1 MKLHAKTIIP
11 LVLISIILLLTNIS
25 QPSSAQTP
33 ELKDPQSV
41 SSTGENIPANFTAT
55 QTTQWINNK
64 TNYYRAE
71 DISKN
76 DAFYKTLNLTT
87 SFDNIKFNTTKIT
100 LNFTNIQPQNLTKEI
115 EIEGKSS
122 PDEGTFFINGTPAAM
137 SFQIPNQTCYLT
149 SFQVRIK
156 VKTTPATPHNVTINW
171 KVMNARNES
180 FVTKSYPYPNADLT
194 FGSLNISVSGTE
206 FFSLDI
212 PVVPSLLLNESE
224 TFNRTFFIWLNVS
237 NINVNE
243 NEYAIWLAYSDLSLT
258 LGDGI
263 NEGYAYY
270 EEPFGPPKDYD
281 FFLQYVTLAPLK
293 DNYTPKDYNL
303 RVNGTLVGSNGIWEN
318 DVFVSTDTVALKVS
332 ADWLLKFN
340 VTCESFHVRDGTLA
354 TEFYVH
360 ADFDNSTWYVKSNFT
375 YPSELNNAS
384 TKFYVPSDWQL
395 VNTTNV
401 GMVGNLVTVNSSSLW
416 TLIFNGTNYINSIV
430 HPANVSVGEAITFN
444 ANLADVVTNGNL
456 TLAIY
461 NGSKLKIYEDRKTVD
476 EGTAFAWTPTKEIK
490 KGNYSVTILFYNGTE
505 VGYRISVFKVLHT
518 IEIVVDTLEPYYFVE
533 DNIRIRVQC
542 NNTVIN
548 ETVSDATIYANWTKG
563 IVNFTYNSTSGWYEG
578 YFNTSGLLAK
588 QYNITIYVEGDYY
601 EKTNITITM
610 NLVYRTQV
618 AVSPDIN
625 ITGEYNTPVTI
636 VVYYTY
642 VNGSL
647 IKDAN
652 VTGYVDNTKYD
663 FTYNGTAYSIT
674 MTFQEL
680 GTFTM
685 TINCS
690 KPRHQPQTKNIT
702 ITINP
707 LLTTLKIT
715 VNGENITFY
724 AVEYPSPVN
733 FSLIFQDKNG
743 NPVVNAETR
752 ECILEMINGSIKTLT
767 LIDEGNGLY
776 TLSLSLDEFNP
787 YPEPKSLIG
796 NHILTFRLLKYGYE
810 ERRVNITINI
820 TPGETRVEI
829 VCPESV
835 EAGSL
840 FTIFANYTDK
850 EGKTL
855 SYLNGTIY
863 LNDTIIMIF
872 NETQISLNLTQYI
885 GTYNISIIVTH
896 PNYKPQ
902 TWKGTITIY
911 GKIKATYSPGVLEE
925 YENETIT
932 IQFYIED
939 LYRKTPIEN
948 YNLTIKLNTYEWFM
962 KWNSQNPSFTLNLT
976 GVEPGNYSITVLI
989 EAPNYVPT
997 TFEIPLH
1004 ILPKT
1009 RVILTV
1015 NIPQEVT
1022 AGDTIPISG
1031 TLTTESGEPIAMAT
1045 IKIIIQVTYE
1055 NGTTKEYTYET
1066 VTNMRGEFSYTFQTT
1081 KKMTKI
1087 NIMITYGGTREK
1099 ASTTSRYSITVKPLT
1114 IFATLLHA
1122 WWIFALLATTFAV
1135 FAETRRRISKRK
1147 KKTEVERGK
1156 LLREYELILEF
1167 NSLESLLVVSKESGL
1182 CIFEYPFKGSSI
1194 NSNLV
1199 AGFVQAIRGF
1209 YVEIGGA
1216 REGEVGEIYYEMPEP
1231 KVLTFHSGRY
1241 TYAILIAPGKLLPE
1255 VKECLRNFL
1264 DRFEEEFKE
1273 PLEKDIT
1280 NTSIYS
1286 RAKEFIKEC
1295 FPQQIFAEYK
1305 VPEKLPKTRGIKKKI
1320 LKIAKELTENKGSFN
1335 IAELLTEVAR
1345 KEKIDP
1351 LKALKTLKELINQNL
1366 IQSAQQK
1373 LENDSHSN
1381 FE

>member
-1 MKLHAKTIIP
+1 MKLRAKTIIS

-33 ELKDPQSV
+33 ELKDSLEQSV

-55 QTTQWINNK
+55 QTNQWINNK
-64 TNYYRAE
+64 TIYVRSSDA
-71 DISKN
+71 KN
-76 DAFYKTLNLTT
+76 DTFYKTLNFTT
-87 SFDNIKFNTTKIT
+87 YGFNTTKIT
-100 LNFTNIQPQNLTKEI
+100 LNFTDIQPQNLTKEI
-115 EIEGKSS
+115 ERRHATDPLQIKEDLNITQYSRL
-122 PDEGTFFINGTPAAM
+122 M
-137 SFQIPNQTCYLT
+137 SFRVPRNCYLT
-149 SFQVRIK
+149 GFQVRIK
-156 VKTTPATPHNVTINW
+156 T
-171 KVMNARNES
+171 
-180 FVTKSYPYPNADLT
+180 FVT
-194 FGSLNISVSGTE
+194 SGTLYWFLLNSTGDQLPE
-206 FFSLDI
+206 PGSTLIAGVETIVVSEAPDYVTLDI
-212 PVVPSLLLNESE
+212 SITSPILLNTSQ
-224 TFNRTFFIWLNVS
+224 TYDNTFFIQLNS
-237 NINVNE
+237 TDSMC
-243 NEYAIWLAYSDLSLT
+243 WLAYNDPA
-258 LGDGI
+258 LGSPTDDVD
-263 NEGYAYY
+263 EGYAYRY
-270 EEPFGPPKDYD
+270 ESGSFLREDVDY
-281 FFLQYVTLAPLK
+281 FLQYVYLSPVEG
-293 DNYTPKDYNL
+293 TPQDYDL
-303 RVNGTLVGSNGIWEN
+303 RVNGTLVGNDGIWESN
-318 DVFVSTDTVALKVS
+318 AFLS
-332 ADWLLKFN
+332 ANPVILNVTANWLLKFN
-340 VTCESFHVRDGTLA
+340 VTCESCHVRDGTLA

-375 YPSELNNAS
+375 YPSELNDAS

-395 VNTTNV
+395 ANTSNIV
-401 GMVGNLVTVNSSSLW
+401 GTDGNLVTVNSSNPW
-416 TLIFNGTNYINSIV
+416 TLVFNGTNYINSIV
-430 HPANVSVGEAITFN
+430 HPANVSVGETITFN
-444 ANLADVVTNGNL
+444 TNLTDALTNGNL

-461 NGSKLKIYEDRKTVD
+461 NGSKLKIYEDRKSVD
-476 EGTAFAWTPTKEIK
+476 EGTAFTWTSATDIE
-490 KGNYSVTILFYNGTE
+490 KGNYSVAILFYNGTE

-533 DNIRIRVQC
+533 DDIRIRVQC

-548 ETVSDATIYANWTKG
+548 EIVGDATIYANWAKG
-563 IVNFTYNSTSGWYEG
+563 IINFTYNSTSGWYEG

-588 QYNITIYVEGDYY
+588 QYNITIYAEGDYY
-601 EKTNITITM
+601 EKTNITITI

-647 IKDAN
+647 IEDAN

-690 KPRHQPQTKNIT
+690 KPGHQPQTINIT

-715 VNGENITFY
+715 VNGENVTFY

-776 TLSLSLDEFNP
+776 TLTLLLDEFNP

-796 NHILTFRLLKYGYE
+796 NHTLTFRLLKYGYE

-820 TPGETRVEI
+820 APGETRVEI
-829 VCPESV
+829 VCPERV

-850 EGKTL
+850 EGKAL

-911 GKIKATYSPGVLEE
+911 GKIKATYSPSILEE
-925 YENETIT
+925 YENETVT

-948 YNLTIKLNTYEWFM
+948 CNVTIKLNTYEWFM

-976 GVEPGNYSITVLI
+976 GIEPGNHSITILI
-989 EAPNYVPT
+989 EASNYVPK
-997 TFEIPLH
+997 TFEIQLH
-1004 ILPKT
+1004 ILPKI
-1009 RVILTV
+1009 RVTLTA

-1022 AGDTIPISG
+1022 AGDTILISG
-1031 TLTTESGEPIAMAT
+1031 TLTTEDGKPITMAP

-1099 ASTTSRYSITVKPLT
+1099 ASTTSRYSITVKPPT
-1114 IFATLLHA
+1114 IFETFLHV

-1135 FAETRRRISKRK
+1135 FAEIRRRFSKRK
-1147 KKTEVERGK
+1147 KKTEAERGK

-1182 CIFEYPFKGSSI
+1182 CIFEYPFKGTSI
-1194 NSNLV
+1194 NSNLI

-1209 YVEIGGA
+1209 YIEIGGTG
-1216 REGEVGEIYYEMPEP
+1216 EGRSRGN
-1231 KVLTFHSGRY
+1231 
-1241 TYAILIAPGKLLPE
+1241 IL
-1255 VKECLRNFL
+1255 
-1264 DRFEEEFKE
+1264 
-1273 PLEKDIT
+1273 
-1280 NTSIYS
+1280 
-1286 RAKEFIKEC
+1286 
-1295 FPQQIFAEYK
+1295 
-1305 VPEKLPKTRGIKKKI
+1305 
-1320 LKIAKELTENKGSFN
+1320 
-1335 IAELLTEVAR
+1335 
-1345 KEKIDP
+1345 
-1351 LKALKTLKELINQNL
+1351 
-1366 IQSAQQK
+1366 
-1373 LENDSHSN
+1373 
-1381 FE
+1381 

>member
-1 MKLHAKTIIP
+1 MKFRAKTIIP

-25 QPSSAQTP
+25 QPSSALQTP

-354 TEFYVH
+354 TKFYVH

-375 YPSELNNAS
+375 YPSELNNAG

-395 VNTTNV
+395 INTTNV
-401 GMVGNLVTVNSSSLW
+401 GMVGNLVTVNSSNPW
-416 TLIFNGTNYINSIV
+416 TLVFNGTNYINSIV
-430 HPANVSVGEAITFN
+430 HPANVSVGETITFN
-444 ANLADVVTNGNL
+444 TNLTDVVTNGNL

-461 NGSKLKIYEDRKTVD
+461 NENGTRVNSTSKVID
-476 EGTAFAWTPTKEIK
+476 EGTTFTWTPATDIE
-490 KGNYSVTILFYNGTE
+490 KGNYSVAILFYNGTE
-505 VGYRISVFKVLHT
+505 VGYRISTFKVLHL
-518 IEIVVDTLEPYYFVE
+518 IEVLVNTLESYYFVGE
-533 DNIRIRVQC
+533 NVTIRVRC
-542 NNTVIN
+542 NNTVTK
-548 ETVSDATIYANWTKG
+548 ETVNDTYVYAKWMRGT
-563 IVNFTYNSTSGWYEG
+563 VLFTYNDTSGWYEG
-578 YFNTSGLLAK
+578 HFNTSGLQAE
-588 QYNITIYVEGDYY
+588 QYSITIYAEGEYYKKTNTTITITLVYPTEVTIFPGTTITGECGASITIVVNYTYNGNLIENAIIKGLIGQSEYIFEYNGTFYVNKTVFQEVGTYDMTISCTKTGYETKEINITI
-601 EKTNITITM
+601 
-610 NLVYRTQV
+610 
-618 AVSPDIN
+618 
-625 ITGEYNTPVTI
+625 
-636 VVYYTY
+636 
-642 VNGSL
+642 
-647 IKDAN
+647 
-652 VTGYVDNTKYD
+652 
-663 FTYNGTAYSIT
+663 
-674 MTFQEL
+674 
-680 GTFTM
+680 
-685 TINCS
+685 
-690 KPRHQPQTKNIT
+690 H
-702 ITINP
+702 
-707 LLTTLKIT
+707 
-715 VNGENITFY
+715 
-724 AVEYPSPVN
+724 
-733 FSLIFQDKNG
+733 
-743 NPVVNAETR
+743 
-752 ECILEMINGSIKTLT
+752 
-767 LIDEGNGLY
+767 
-776 TLSLSLDEFNP
+776 
-787 YPEPKSLIG
+787 
-796 NHILTFRLLKYGYE
+796 
-810 ERRVNITINI
+810 I
-820 TPGETRVEI
+820 TPGKAYLNVL
-829 VCPESV
+829 CPEEV
-835 EAGSL
+835 IAGSL
-840 FTIFANYTDK
+840 VTILINYTDQW
-850 EGKTL
+850 GNPITNFNGTV
-855 SYLNGTIY
+855 YLNESP
-863 LNDTIIMIF
+863 IITF
-872 NETQISLNLTQYI
+872 NETQFSLNLTQYI
-885 GTYNISIIVTH
+885 GEHQILISTSSS
-896 PNYKPQ
+896 NYETQ
-902 TWKGTITIY
+902 IWKGTITIY

-948 YNLTIKLNTYEWFM
+948 CNLTIKLNIYEWFM
-962 KWNSQNPSFTLNLT
+962 TWNSQNPSFTLNLT
-976 GVEPGNYSITVLI
+976 GIEPGNYSITVLI

-1031 TLTTESGEPIAMAT
+1031 SLTTESGEPIAMAP

-1081 KKMTKI
+1081 KEMTNI
-1087 NIMITYGGTREK
+1087 NITVTYEGTREK
-1099 ASTTSRYSITVKPLT
+1099 ASTTSRYSITVKPST
-1114 IFATLLHA
+1114 IFETFLHV

-1135 FAETRRRISKRK
+1135 FAEIRRRFSKRK

-1194 NSNLV
+1194 NSNLI

-1216 REGEVGEIYYEMPEP
+1216 GEGEVGEIYYEMPEP

-1264 DRFEEEFKE
+1264 DKFEEEFKE

-1335 IAELLTEVAR
+1335 IAELLTEAAR

-1351 LKALKTLKELINQNL
+1351 LKALKTLKELINQSF
-1366 IQSAQQK
+1366 IQPVQQK
-1373 LENDSHSN
+1373 SDDLE
-1381 FE
+1381 